1 MERYWQFSHLHEDKD
16 EDEDE
21 DDFVHDESDEGDDKS
36 MRHLFNPDIGGQDLP
51 SHINPN
57 HLQVPELLT
66 MARYGM
72 ARYSMVWHESCR
84 MTSYGMLMNLT

>member
-1 MERYWQFSHLHEDKD
+1 MERYWEFSHLHED

-21 DDFVHDESDEGDDKS
+21 NDFVHDESDDDDKS

-51 SHINPN
+51 SHIDTN

-84 MTSYGMLMNLT
+84 MTLYGMLINLT